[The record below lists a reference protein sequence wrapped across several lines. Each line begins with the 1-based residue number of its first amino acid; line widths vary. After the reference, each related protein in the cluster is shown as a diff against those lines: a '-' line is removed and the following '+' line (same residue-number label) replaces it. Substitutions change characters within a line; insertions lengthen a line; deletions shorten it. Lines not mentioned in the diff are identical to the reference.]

1 MARLRNLRIAI
12 GLALLGAVGLSTALA
27 SFSGNPPTET
37 FDGAPSAPQAFSDA
51 EWDVQVHD
59 RNEWFTRPAIQAQ
72 HGSDCAGPPAT
83 HTNTS
88 YEGSVFICRDH
99 VMTAINGEAGYSVIY
114 LTPNRLFDFSQGG
127 SVTFDISTERMSVR
141 DWWDVLITPYG
152 DNLALPLLSNLS
164 QGVDLQGPPMNTI
177 HIGTDNGEGAP
188 KLSTVV
194 NGNEWNG
201 PTWVEPAD
209 AGIPGTVNQAVTR
222 QTMKLTIA
230 NGRMKFE
237 RLASATAPALVFWDV
252 AATVPFTSGIV
263 QFGHHSYTPEKDGAG
278 VPGTWHWDNI
288 TLSNSTPFT
297 MIKADRR
304 YTQGGTVNFA
314 SPAPANA
321 YLRFSAICRVSVNGQ
336 AVTQQPTVNRWG
348 ISQKVEHMASYF
360 VPVAEGTQSVNI
372 SFADDGWYTGPCIAK
387 DFSIW
392 SLSSGGGIPTDT
404 PTSTPSVASPT
415 STPTTILPPPTATS
429 TAIPP
434 TATPTPIPPTAT
446 PTPARCRVQVRNAS
460 NTGWTYSTTRGSYE
474 GTLVGGECRR

>member
-1 MARLRNLRIAI
+1 MFRKFLLTISVAMAVFGAAI
-12 GLALLGAVGLSTALA
+12 VANA
-27 SFSGNPPTET
+27 ST
-37 FDGAPSAPQAFSDA
+37 FDGNPAAPLPVTTGYTDA
-51 EWDVQVHD
+51 GDGATYDIQVHD
-59 RNEWFTRPAIQAQ
+59 RNEWFTLPAIQAQ

-99 VMTAINGEAGYSVIY
+99 VMTAINGGAGYSVIY

-152 DNLALPLLSNLS
+152 DNLALPLLSDLS
-164 QGVDLQGPPMNTI
+164 QGVDLQGPPANVI
-177 HIGTDNGEGAP
+177 HVGTDNGEGSP
-188 KLSTVV
+188 VLKVIR
-194 NGNEWNG
+194 NGSEQGYQSSWAVQ
-201 PTWVEPAD
+201 PPS
-209 AGIPGTVNQAVTR
+209 AGVAAGTNQAATR

-321 YLRFSAICRVSVNGQ
+321 YLRFAGICRVSVNGQ
-336 AVTQQPTVNRWG
+336 AVAQQPTVNRWG
-348 ISQKVEHMASYF
+348 LSQNQGHMASYF
-360 VPVAEGTQSVNI
+360 VPIAEGTQSVNV
-372 SFADDGWYTGPCIAK
+372 SFSADGWYSSPCIAK

-392 SLSSGGGIPTDT
+392 SLSTLVP
-404 PTSTPSVASPT
+404 PSPS
-415 STPTTILPPPTATS
+415 PTATS
-429 TAIPP
+429 SATPTPVATQPATP
-434 TATPTPIPPTAT
+434 TPTVATATPTATATPVPPTPTAT
-446 PTPARCRVQVRNAS
+446 PTPARCRVLVRNAS
-460 NTGWTYSTTRGSYE
+460 NTGWTYSVVRGSYE
-474 GTLVGGECRR
+474 GTLVNGECRQ